1 MGHTSC
7 RQESNP
13 SRNYHPCPKGGR
25 SPRHPRHCK
34 ETGTV
39 IMGLTP
45 WQLTEPKPAGILQA
59 RQGKEETGKREIPA
73 TQGSSRICSWRK
85 SLTLPQGQPREQ
97 SWQHLRAPSQERPEG
112 TVSLE
117 QDSQE
122 ATAPGQSCPSAVPT
136 PGSLCSPGAETTKGA
151 FQADAPWLKG
161 QRSAWVPWTRAACDP
176 CTPRDIPT
184 PGIWKGTGFHQWC
197 LYPQHTPHTLGT
209 FVSGSPWR
217 RLGTG

>member
-1 MGHTSC
+1 MPQRRTLVSAPTALQGDRNGNQGFNSLATRQAKACGHPAS
-7 RQESNP
+7 P
-13 SRNYHPCPKGGR
+13 LGKGGNR
-25 SPRHPRHCK
+25 KARNTSHTR
-34 ETGTV
+34 
-39 IMGLTP
+39 
-45 WQLTEPKPAGILQA
+45 QLQDLLL
-59 RQGKEETGKREIPA
+59 EEERG
-73 TQGSSRICSWRK
+73 C
-85 SLTLPQGQPREQ
+85 LTLPQALPRGQPREQ

-112 TVSLE
+112 TASLE

-136 PGSLCSPGAETTKGA
+136 PGSLCSPGQQGAETTKGA

-161 QRSAWVPWTRAACDP
+161 QRSAWVLWRRAGCDP
-176 CTPRDIPT
+176 CKPRDIPT
-184 PGIWKGTGFHQWC
+184 PGLWKGAGFHQWC